1 VHYEC
6 DAVGVFV
13 RGTSNKP
20 TKQFRLGLVVASVF
34 ENEHE
39 DRTFHNVVVSRLYR
53 ADKEA
58 TEWSR
63 SHSFDVADL
72 PRVAEVTRQAYV
84 WVHQH
89 RQGEL

>member
-1 VHYEC
+1 M
-6 DAVGVFV
+6 
-13 RGTSNKP
+13 NNQP

-39 DRTFHNVVVSRLYR
+39 GRTFHSVAVSRLYK

-58 TEWSR
+58 DDWSR
-63 SHSFDVADL
+63 THSFDLDDL
-72 PRVAEVTRQAYV
+72 PRVGEVTRQAYV
-84 WVHQH
+84 WIQQQ

>member
-1 VHYEC
+1 M
-6 DAVGVFV
+6 
-13 RGTSNKP
+13 SNKP

-39 DRTFHNVVVSRLYR
+39 GRTFHSVSVSRLYK

-58 TEWSR
+58 ADWSR
-63 SHSFDVADL
+63 SHSFDLDDL
-72 PRVAEVTRQAYV
+72 PRVGEVTRQAYV
-84 WVHQH
+84 WIQQH

>member
-1 VHYEC
+1 M
-6 DAVGVFV
+6 
-13 RGTSNKP
+13 SNKP

-39 DRTFHNVVVSRLYR
+39 GRIFHNVVVSRLYK

-58 TEWSR
+58 ADWSR
-63 SHSFDVADL
+63 SHSFDLDDL
-72 PRVAEVTRQAYV
+72 PRVGEVTRQAYV
-84 WVHQH
+84 WIQQH